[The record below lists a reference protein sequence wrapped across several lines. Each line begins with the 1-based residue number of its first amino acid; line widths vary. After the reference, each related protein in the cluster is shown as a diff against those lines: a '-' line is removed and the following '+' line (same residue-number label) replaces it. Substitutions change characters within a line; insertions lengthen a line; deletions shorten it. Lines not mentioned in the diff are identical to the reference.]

1 MTAPAESTAPAAEK
15 ATATKTLAAAGFTT
29 AGSVFT
35 QAFNFGAS
43 IALTRLL
50 APADFGLLAMVTV
63 VTGFARVLSD
73 FGLSSALIQARSP
86 EQREFSSAFWAN
98 VSLGLL
104 LSAVLAGAA
113 PLVAAFYREG
123 RVGTVMLVLSG
134 QFLITSLGSVHS
146 SRLQRRMAFG
156 ALVTSEVLS
165 VVLGSVAAL
174 VAARLGAGVWS
185 LVLRAHVQSIVLV
198 CGLWSAERWLPDFRF
213 DFGALKRFLRFSLSL
228 TGSRMVNYWIRNLD
242 NVLIG
247 RFFGAA
253 DVGLYVRGYS
263 VLMQPVSMVTT
274 SLGRVMFPTFAS
286 IQDDLPRTRS
296 VYRRTLQLIA
306 LVTFPSMALLWVTAD
321 DFVAGLFGPTWL
333 RCVSVVRIFC
343 VLGALQSLGTT
354 AGWIFQARGRADLQ
368 LKWTIAAAVVMVGSI
383 LTGVWWGSIEAV
395 ALCTCIGSGGI
406 LLIPAFEV
414 PGRLIGVSFLQVCR
428 YVLGALGCTAAAVAA
443 AICVRYLP
451 WLAPG
456 LLRLAVTWSVG
467 SVVYVGLAHATRQAA
482 LADLQAQL
490 GALAKRL
497 RKR

>member
-1 MTAPAESTAPAAEK
+1 MV
-15 ATATKTLAAAGFTT
+15 AAGFTT
-29 AGSVFT
+29 AGTVFT

-43 IALTRLL
+43 IVLTRLL

-73 FGLSSALIQARSP
+73 FGMSSALIQAKTP
-86 EQREFSSAFWAN
+86 EEREFSSAFWAN
-98 VSLGLL
+98 VGLGLI
-104 LSAVLAGAA
+104 LSILLAGSA
-113 PLVAAFYREG
+113 PLLASFYRET
-123 RVGTVMLVLSG
+123 RVGTLMVVLSG

-146 SRLQRRMAFG
+146 SRLQRRLAFG
-156 ALVTSEVLS
+156 ALVTSEVTS
-165 VVLGSVAAL
+165 VVLGSVTAM
-174 VAARLGAGVWS
+174 VAAWQGAGVWS
-185 LVLRAHVQSIVLV
+185 LVVRAHVQSIVLV
-198 CGLWSAERWLPDFRF
+198 CGLWTAERWLPDLRF

-228 TGSRMVNYWIRNLD
+228 TGSRVLNYWTRNLD
-242 NVLIG
+242 NLLIA

-321 DFVAGLFGPTWL
+321 DFVVGLFGPTWI
-333 RCVSVVRIFC
+333 RCVGVVRIFC

-368 LKWTIAAAVVMVGSI
+368 LKWSIVATAVMVSSI
-383 LTGVWWGSIEAV
+383 LAGVWWGSIEGV
-395 ALCTCIGSGGI
+395 AMFTCIGSGGI

-414 PGRLIGVSFLQVCR
+414 PGRLIGVSFLQVCG
-428 YVLGALGCTAAAVAA
+428 YVLGALGCTAAAVVVALG
-443 AICVRYLP
+443 VRHLP
-451 WLAPG
+451 MFSPG
-456 LLRLAVTWSVG
+456 LLRLAAVWLAG
-467 SVVYVGLAHATRQAA
+467 SLTYLGLAHASRQPA
-482 LADLQAQL
+482 LTDLRTQVGGL
-490 GALAKRL
+490 WKRL

>member
-1 MTAPAESTAPAAEK
+1 M
-15 ATATKTLAAAGFTT
+15 AAAGFTT
-29 AGSVFT
+29 AGTVFT

-43 IALTRLL
+43 VVLTRLL

-73 FGLSSALIQARSP
+73 FGMSSALVQAKAP
-86 EQREFSSAFWAN
+86 EEREFSSAFWAN
-98 VSLGLL
+98 VGLGLI
-104 LSAVLAGAA
+104 LSIVLAGSA
-113 PLVAAFYREG
+113 PLLAAFYRET

-156 ALVTSEVLS
+156 ALVTSEVTS
-165 VVLGSVAAL
+165 VVLGSVTAM
-174 VAARLGAGVWS
+174 VAAWLGAGVWS
-185 LVLRAHVQSIVLV
+185 LVLRAHIQSIVLV
-198 CGLWSAERWLPDFRF
+198 LGLWSAERWLPGMRF

-228 TGSRMVNYWIRNLD
+228 TGSRILNYWIRNLD
-242 NVLIG
+242 NVLIA

-296 VYRRTLQLIA
+296 VYRRALQLIA

-321 DFVAGLFGPTWL
+321 DFVVGLFGPTWL
-333 RCVSVVRIFC
+333 RCVTVVRIFC

-368 LKWTIAAAVVMVGSI
+368 LKWTFAAAIVMVGSI
-383 LTGVWWGSIEAV
+383 LTGVWWGTIEAV

-414 PGRLIGVSFLQVCR
+414 PGRLIGVSFLQVCG
-428 YVLGALGCTAAAVAA
+428 YVMGALGCTAGAVVV
-443 AICVRYLP
+443 AIGVRYLP
-451 WLAPG
+451 FMSPG
-456 LLRLAVTWSVG
+456 LLRLTAAWLAG
-467 SVVYVGLAHATRQAA
+467 SVVYIGLTRATRQPA

-490 GALAKRL
+490 GGLWKRL